1 MGRILWM
8 ISIIYDSGEFNITNL
23 ESFIYL
29 KNITDLKWFVK
40 KIVKIA
46 NNKDEVK
53 DILISDVNELI
64 YYYETKKSDK
74 TNLTESECKKWIK
87 KAKRLIEEL
96 EKI

>member
-1 MGRILWM
+1 M
-8 ISIIYDSGEFNITNL
+8 IHIIYDSGEFNITNL

-40 KIVKIA
+40 NIVKIA
-46 NNKDEVK
+46 NNKDDIK

-64 YYYETKKSDK
+64 YYYENQRSDK

>member
-1 MGRILWM
+1 M
-8 ISIIYDSGEFNITNL
+8 IHIIYDGGEFNITNL

-40 KIVKIA
+40 KVVKIA

-53 DILISDVNELI
+53 NILINDVNELI

-74 TNLTESECKKWIK
+74 TNLTESECKK
-87 KAKRLIEEL
+87 
-96 EKI
+96 

>member
-1 MGRILWM
+1 M
-8 ISIIYDSGEFNITNL
+8 IHIIYDGGEFNITNL

-53 DILISDVNELI
+53 IALEFQTGKLIEKYEIEFDGKI
-64 YYYETKKSDK
+64 YPIRF
-74 TNLTESECKKWIK
+74 IK
-87 KAKRLIEEL
+87 KCKRLLEEL

>member
-1 MGRILWM
+1 M
-8 ISIIYDSGEFNITNL
+8 ISIIHNSSEFNIKNL
-23 ESFIYL
+23 ELFIQY
-29 KNITDLKWFVK
+29 KNITELKWFVK
-40 KIVKIA
+40 KVVKIA

-53 DILISDVNELI
+53 DNLLNNVNELV

>member
-1 MGRILWM
+1 M
-8 ISIIYDSGEFNITNL
+8 IHIIYDGGEFNITNL

-40 KIVKIA
+40 NVVRIA
-46 NNKDEVK
+46 DNKDEVK
-53 DILISDVNELI
+53 DIIIDDTKELI
-64 YYYETKKSDK
+64 YYYETKKTHK

>member
-1 MGRILWM
+1 M
-8 ISIIYDSGEFNITNL
+8 IHIIYDGGEFNITNL

-40 KIVKIA
+40 KVVKIA

-53 DILISDVNELI
+53 NILINDVNELI

>member
-1 MGRILWM
+1 M
-8 ISIIYDSGEFNITNL
+8 IHIIYDGGEFNITNL

-40 KIVKIA
+40 KVVKIA

-53 DILISDVNELI
+53 TAIEFQTKELI
-64 YYYETKKSDK
+64 EKYKIGFDGRVYPNK
-74 TNLTESECKKWIK
+74 TERVRFIK
-87 KAKRLIEEL
+87 KCKRLLEEL

>member
-1 MGRILWM
+1 M
-8 ISIIYDSGEFNITNL
+8 IHIIYDSGEFNITNL

-40 KIVKIA
+40 KVVKIA

-53 DILISDVNELI
+53 IALEFQTGKLIEKYEIEFDGKI
-64 YYYETKKSDK
+64 YPIRF
-74 TNLTESECKKWIK
+74 IK
-87 KAKRLIEEL
+87 KCKRLLEEL

>member
-1 MGRILWM
+1 M
-8 ISIIYDSGEFNITNL
+8 IHIIYDGGEFNITNL

-40 KIVKIA
+40 KVVKIA

-53 DILISDVNELI
+53 TAIEFQTKELI
-64 YYYETKKSDK
+64 EKYKIEFDGRIYPNK
-74 TNLTESECKKWIK
+74 TERVRFIK
-87 KAKRLIEEL
+87 KCKRLLEEL

>member
-1 MGRILWM
+1 M
-8 ISIIYDSGEFNITNL
+8 IHIVHNSGEFNIENFEL
-23 ESFIYL
+23 FVQY
-29 KNITDLKWFVK
+29 KNITELKWFVK
-40 KIVKIA
+40 KVVKIA

-53 DILISDVNELI
+53 ESLINDVSELI

-96 EKI
+96 GKI